1 MKTIISIFFLLLM
14 PISFNAQDKKT
25 EEIKP
30 SEENL
35 IEQLKLWDDKLLYL
49 KADFKQEVNFTDV
62 EIKQNVEGKLF
73 YKKPNNLRIEHIK
86 PNRQA
91 IITDKKD
98 IYVAKIKDKQLIKTS
113 WETWKKSQPN
123 SGLLDFGDYKKL
135 ISENDIKLIDEKN
148 GYTLEFKNKEKSKSY
163 TLTITLSKE
172 DFFPIEATLSAGN
185 TIIKTTLYNVEKNK
199 EIEQNKF
206 DISEFKKYEI
216 LDLYKK

>member
-1 MKTIISIFFLLLM
+1 MKTIISIFFLSLM
-14 PISFNAQDKKT
+14 PISFNAQEKKT

-86 PNRQA
+86 PNKQA

-148 GYTLEFKNKEKSKSY
+148 GYTLEFKNKEKSKLY

-199 EIEQNKF
+199 EIEQSKF

>member
-206 DISEFKKYEI
+206 DISEFKKYET

>member
-1 MKTIISIFFLLLM
+1 M